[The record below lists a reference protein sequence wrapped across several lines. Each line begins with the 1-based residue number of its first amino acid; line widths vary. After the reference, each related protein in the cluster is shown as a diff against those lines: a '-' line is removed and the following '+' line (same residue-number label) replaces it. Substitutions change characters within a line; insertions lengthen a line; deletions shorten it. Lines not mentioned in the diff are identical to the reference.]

1 MQWLG
6 GPESDLPPPPPG
18 PGLTPTAAPAGPP
31 GPPPPASSTQ
41 GDIPNVADQRSL
53 GRKMA
58 IEWKLGQNKEIHPD
72 DLTNTRCLRWRWV
85 GECQR
90 CGISEVS
97 EWGIGDVARIPGWS
111 SKHCWCPACMGN
123 DVSEQEPHP
132 EASQPPP
139 PPGPPPPKPPDPAGL
154 TSIQLGPSA
163 GTAGLPAPPAEPPG
177 VPPAAAAWLAAA
189 TARKQQQQPSGVPPN
204 GLQD

>member
-1 MQWLG
+1 M
-6 GPESDLPPPPPG
+6 
-18 PGLTPTAAPAGPP
+18 
-31 GPPPPASSTQ
+31 Q
-41 GDIPNVADQRSL
+41 GDIPNVADPWCL
-53 GRKMA
+53 GCKMA
-58 IEWKLGQNKEIHPD
+58 IERKLGQNKEIHPD
-72 DLTNTRCLRWRWV
+72 DLTNTEGPRWRWV

-111 SKHCWCPACMGN
+111 SKHCWRPACMGN